1 MNADLKFFADQQRH
15 LICTPY
21 SIENLH
27 RMAEELGLKKCWF
40 HSGYGN
46 GAAAAPA
53 RPRLA
58 HYDIPKRRIDEILK
72 HPRVTVITQRQLYT
86 KIKVAM
92 ALEARITQALDKA
105 IRDGYEL
112 WLFSPYEAARD
123 IHEYDETLK
132 LAPAE
137 KRIPIV
143 IEWYRKKFIKC

>member
-1 MNADLKFFADQQRH
+1 MNTDLKFYADQHRH
-15 LICTPY
+15 LICEPY

-27 RMAEELGLKKCWF
+27 RMAKELNIHRAWF
-40 HSGYGN
+40 HAGHGN
-46 GAAAAPA
+46 GAAIE
-53 RPRLA
+53 RPMLA
-58 HYDIPKRRIDEILK
+58 HYDIPKRRVDAILK
-72 HPRVTVITQRQLYT
+72 DPRVTVIKQRQLYM

-92 ALEARITQALDKA
+92 ALEARITQALDQA

-132 LAPAE
+132 LVPAE

-143 IEWYRKKFIKC
+143 VEWYRRKFIK

>member
-1 MNADLKFFADQQRH
+1 MAKELDLKR
-15 LICTPY
+15 
-21 SIENLH
+21 
-27 RMAEELGLKKCWF
+27 CWF

-46 GAAAAPA
+46 GAAIE

-58 HYDIPKRRIDEILK
+58 HYDIPKRRIDAILK
-72 HPRVTVITQRQLYT
+72 DPRVTVIKQRQLYM

-92 ALEARITQALDKA
+92 ALETRINQTLNKA

-123 IHEYDETLK
+123 IHEYDETLQ
-132 LAPAE
+132 LVSAE

-143 IEWYRKKFIKC
+143 IEWYRRKFIK